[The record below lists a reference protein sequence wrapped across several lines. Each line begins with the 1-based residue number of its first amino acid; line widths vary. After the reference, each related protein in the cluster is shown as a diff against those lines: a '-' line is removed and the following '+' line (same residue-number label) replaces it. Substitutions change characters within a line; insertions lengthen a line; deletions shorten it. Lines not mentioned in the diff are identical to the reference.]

1 MIVIPR
7 NRLKKWRIGWGSS
20 FSTGASFFEGYPGDA
35 ASPVE
40 PDVAAQ
46 FLMDEASGAIV
57 DEVASLSCAV
67 TGSPTYN
74 VMGVT
79 DDAFNGWMPGITYAD
94 GTTQKHINSTPGSQ
108 VDLGLESGTVEVG
121 FSYVNA
127 SSTSRYFV
135 ACFDGAVGGYLVRVN
150 PTTNQLFCSVVGED
164 LNQINSTGNLPTN
177 WRDGNPHKIRFI
189 IDRTGMLLKQY
200 FDGVL
205 LAQADITALDGVN
218 IPGPNVCIGNVTAGA
233 LSPGCTIWY
242 VRISKNST
250 NNCGGPGGG

>member
-74 VMGVT
+74 VT
-79 DDAFNGWMPGITYAD
+79 AITQDSFNGWLPGITYAD
-94 GTTQKHINSTPGSQ
+94 GTTQKHLNSTPGSQ
-108 VDLGLESGTVEVG
+108 VALGLEDGTVEIG
-121 FSYVNA
+121 FSFVNA
-127 SSTSRYFV
+127 SSSNRFLLG
-135 ACFDGAVGGYLVRVN
+135 CFDNSVGGYLVRLN
-150 PTTNQLFCSVVGED
+150 PGSNQLICSAMGDD
-164 LNQINSTGNLPTN
+164 LTQVNSTGNLPTA

-200 FDGVL
+200 FDGIL
-205 LAQADITALDGVN
+205 LNQADLSLLDGIN
-218 IPGPNVCIGNVTAGA
+218 IPGPNVCIGNLTGGT
-233 LSPGCTIWY
+233 LSSGCTIWY